1 MNSVSRVRVIVTG
14 RRSLIKIKTH
24 PSQTSQK
31 TFQMSQN
38 FSPCDPVVLEKDRST
53 RLGCPQLPQPRSWVH
68 DAHHLLRSRDPA
80 VSFSAAAG
88 EMEAAMQSIIKANI
102 ERFKLLLSTEADP
115 TKRAMEI
122 RLLAEEEEKLA
133 KMPKPENKEG

>member
-1 MNSVSRVRVIVTG
+1 VLAV
-14 RRSLIKIKTH
+14 RSLCKRIAQRALAA
-24 PSQTSQK
+24 SS
-31 TFQMSQN
+31 
-38 FSPCDPVVLEKDRST
+38 
-53 RLGCPQLPQPRSWVH
+53 CPEPRSWVH
-68 DAHHLLRSRDPA
+68 DAYHLLRSRDPA

-133 KMPKPENKEG
+133 KMPKPEHKEG

>member
-1 MNSVSRVRVIVTG
+1 M
-14 RRSLIKIKTH
+14 RSGCFAKGSL
-24 PSQTSQK
+24 
-31 TFQMSQN
+31 N
-38 FSPCDPVVLEKDRST
+38 APCQA
-53 RLGCPQLPQPRSWVH
+53 GYA
-68 DAHHLLRSRDPA
+68 DAYFLRSRDPA

-102 ERFKLLLSTEADP
+102 ARFKLLLSTEADP

-133 KMPKPENKEG
+133 KMPKPEDKEG